1 MIPFVLKMSNFSI
14 PGYVLLVSVLVFLWT
29 GCAKIPEPT
38 RSLHA
43 GRTGEVARCADFF
56 ALLDDRV
63 GEAEVFDAGLFR
75 VENYPY
81 LRIDRFTASFAG
93 EVDSEISFT
102 AWVDRMQ
109 LLDRSA
115 RRFEIANLPD
125 TVVTALD
132 PVNGRNGINR
142 EVANC
147 GDILQAADFQKAEN
161 RMKLRKTIQIPDD
174 YIFLRRVLGI
184 YPLTSFFVSY
194 GVSGWHTDV
203 QKTFSLEPPQS
214 WHTVRYFPVSVMN
227 MAAGSHYLKTGKRD
241 VLGIP
246 VYSREELDYLFQI
259 WAPVW
264 EIQTL
269 GNYDQP
275 GAPIWTH
282 NGSLEVDIGQ
292 QPTYTLLSFTRFNDE
307 ILTQLN
313 YIIWFPSRPKENA
326 LDIYGG
332 FLDGLIYRVTLDK
345 KGEALLYESVHN
357 CGCYYKAYPTD
368 RLRIRL
374 DNGYEEPPL
383 ILSAPEI
390 DPVTCFMTVT
400 MESRTHYV
408 QHLYSTPRK
417 SPDGAEMYLFIPY
430 NRLRSLPVQSGLRKS
445 MFGLDSIVPGSRRL
459 ERFILWPTGVLSPGA
474 MRQWGRHAVSFVGR
488 RHFDD
493 PDFMDRM
500 FLPSDQK

>member
-1 MIPFVLKMSNFSI
+1 
-14 PGYVLLVSVLVFLWT
+14 
-29 GCAKIPEPT
+29 
-38 RSLHA
+38 
-43 GRTGEVARCADFF
+43 
-56 ALLDDRV
+56 
-63 GEAEVFDAGLFR
+63 
-75 VENYPY
+75 
-81 LRIDRFTASFAG
+81 
-93 EVDSEISFT
+93 
-102 AWVDRMQ
+102 
-109 LLDRSA
+109 
-115 RRFEIANLPD
+115 
-125 TVVTALD
+125 
-132 PVNGRNGINR
+132 
-142 EVANC
+142 
-147 GDILQAADFQKAEN
+147 
-161 RMKLRKTIQIPDD
+161 
-174 YIFLRRVLGI
+174 
-184 YPLTSFFVSY
+184 
-194 GVSGWHTDV
+194 
-203 QKTFSLEPPQS
+203 
-214 WHTVRYFPVSVMN
+214 
-227 MAAGSHYLKTGKRD
+227 
-241 VLGIP
+241 LGIP